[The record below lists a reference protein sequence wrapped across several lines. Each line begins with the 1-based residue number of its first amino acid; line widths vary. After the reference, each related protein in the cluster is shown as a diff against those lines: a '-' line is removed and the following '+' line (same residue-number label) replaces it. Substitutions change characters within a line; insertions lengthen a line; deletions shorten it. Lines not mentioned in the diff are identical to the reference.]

1 MTTRT
6 TPRITV
12 SRTVNAS
19 PDAVWDAVAD
29 FTTMGERSPQ
39 CRKMVVLGAKNGTPT
54 TGTITV
60 NLNRRG
66 PLFWP
71 TWSTVT
77 RWEPGELLEWRVPL
91 NGSRWRYELVDN
103 GDGTTTVTESRLVDG
118 DTSLLSRGLVAA
130 FLGGN
135 ETFESELR
143 DGMARTLAAAAATA
157 EQAG

>member
-1 MTTRT
+1 MTT
-6 TPRITV
+6 TPLITV
-12 SRTVNAS
+12 SRTVAAS
-19 PDAVWDAVAD
+19 PDAVWDAVSD

-39 CRKMVVLGAKNGTPT
+39 CRKMVVLGAKDGAPS
-54 TGTITV
+54 TGTTTV

-66 PLFWP
+66 VLFWP

-77 RWEPGELLEWRVPL
+77 RWEPGELLEWRVPV
-91 NGSRWRYELVDN
+91 NRSRWRYELVDN

-118 DTSLLSRGLVAA
+118 ETSLLSRGMVAA

-143 DGMARTLAAAAATA
+143 QGMAQTLAAAATTA
-157 EQAG
+157 ERSQ